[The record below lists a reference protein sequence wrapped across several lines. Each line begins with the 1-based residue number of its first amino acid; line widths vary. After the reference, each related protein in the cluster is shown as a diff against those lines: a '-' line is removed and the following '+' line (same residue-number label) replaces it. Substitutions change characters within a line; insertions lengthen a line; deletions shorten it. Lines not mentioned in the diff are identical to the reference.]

1 MMKRLALGL
10 AMLLLVAVAAVA
22 LLARSVLTGDH
33 VRQALAAQLSRTLG
47 QPVTVGSVEAS
58 LFPRLTVDLTD
69 VSIGQPSRIHLE
81 ALHVGTSLRAL
92 FSRRIEHA
100 AVRVDGA
107 RIELPL
113 PDLKTGTPDATP
125 AAPAVAPPIRI
136 VSIDEIVLINV
147 EILSGG
153 RALHGDI
160 ELVPQGDGVALRR
173 VSLVAGDTA
182 LEMTGVLTSL
192 NPVEGRIDAAARE
205 ADLDRLLMFLSDFAS
220 TAESTPASAAA
231 DSALGELIVHLSIDR
246 ATTGGLAVSNL
257 TTRAVVTPHTATLD
271 PLALGLFGGRYEG
284 ALSFTMDEV
293 PRFAWRG
300 TLTDLDASRV
310 MTFAQT
316 PDTISGRLAGTLA
329 LEGEG
334 LAMEQALRTARG
346 TVRVDISD
354 GAIASLGLVRTIVTA
369 TSGRGGLAR
378 GAQTAAAS
386 RADAD
391 AEQFSRLGATLAFAG
406 GRMATRDFTLTSP
419 DVEVTGAGTV
429 TLADMTVEM
438 AGRARLSEA
447 LSKEAGTDLYRYTQE
462 AGRVTV
468 PATITGPLDDLTVRL
483 DFGDAASR
491 ALRNRAAEE
500 AQRILERNLPRLPVP
515 RRPPGP

>member
-1 MMKRLALGL
+1 
-10 AMLLLVAVAAVA
+10 
-22 LLARSVLTGDH
+22 
-33 VRQALAAQLSRTLG
+33 
-47 QPVTVGSVEAS
+47 
-58 LFPRLTVDLTD
+58 
-69 VSIGQPSRIHLE
+69 
-81 ALHVGTSLRAL
+81 
-92 FSRRIEHA
+92 
-100 AVRVDGA
+100 
-107 RIELPL
+107 
-113 PDLKTGTPDATP
+113 
-125 AAPAVAPPIRI
+125 
-136 VSIDEIVLINV
+136 
-147 EILSGG
+147 
-153 RALHGDI
+153 
-160 ELVPQGDGVALRR
+160 
-173 VSLVAGDTA
+173 
-182 LEMTGVLTSL
+182 
-192 NPVEGRIDAAARE
+192 
-205 ADLDRLLMFLSDFAS
+205 
-220 TAESTPASAAA
+220 
-231 DSALGELIVHLSIDR
+231 
-246 ATTGGLAVSNL
+246 
-257 TTRAVVTPHTATLD
+257 
-271 PLALGLFGGRYEG
+271 
-284 ALSFTMDEV
+284 
-293 PRFAWRG
+293 
-300 TLTDLDASRV
+300 
-310 MTFAQT
+310 
-316 PDTISGRLAGTLA
+316 
-329 LEGEG
+329 
-334 LAMEQALRTARG
+334 MEQALRTARG